1 MSEERLVPKLRFN
14 GFDEEWIKTNL
25 GNISSNEM
33 YGMNSAAKEYDGF
46 NKYIRI
52 TDISETSNKFV
63 PNPLTSPDGELEAK
77 YQLQEG
83 DLVFARTGASTGKT
97 YLYDK
102 NDGNLY
108 FAGFLIKFHIDKAVP
123 KFIFYNTLKEE
134 YLNWVSV
141 MSVRSGQPGINSTE
155 YQKFPLYLPSLDEQN
170 KISNFLSKIDEKI
183 ELLENKH
190 QYYQDFKK
198 YLMQQ
203 IFAQKLRFK
212 INSSYTNYKLK
223 DIVTKFSTGLN
234 PRKNFKLNEGGENY
248 YVTIKN
254 FQNGI
259 LNLDDKCD
267 KIDDNALKLINK
279 RSDLQKDDLIF
290 ASIGRVGEVYL
301 IKNNPLNWNINESVF
316 SLRPNKQFIEPKF
329 LYYLLNSNK
338 IKNYFESNIT
348 GSTFKSIKMKDLKNT
363 PVTIPDSFEL
373 QNEIV
378 KLLSS
383 VDSKIFFIEN
393 EFTDIKK
400 FKKGLLQQMFVFL
413 ISSILFLIVYLF
425 R

>member
-1 MSEERLVPKLRFN
+1 
-14 GFDEEWIKTNL
+14 
-25 GNISSNEM
+25 M

-203 IFAQKLRFK
+203 IFAQKLRFADCTDEWK
-212 INSSYTNYKLK
+212 VCKFKDLGTVKSGVGFSNKYQGHLDLDYNVYKVSDMNLK
-223 DIVTKFSTGLN
+223 G
-234 PRKNFKLNEGGENY
+234 NEKVMSKSNN
-248 YVTIKN
+248 T
-254 FQNGI
+254 
-259 LNLDDKCD
+259 
-267 KIDDNALKLINK
+267 IDDNILNDMGAKLI
-279 RSDLQKDDLIF
+279 REPSIIF
-290 ASIGRVGEVYL
+290 AKVGEAIFLNRKRIAKPHFL
-301 IKNNPLNWNINESVF
+301 IDNNMMAF
-316 SLRPNKQFIEPKF
+316 SPNNNVDLEFM
-329 LYYLLNSNK
+329 YYLTTSINFGKYAQTGALPSYNASDIYSIKCKIPPLEEQKRIGNLLSLADNK
-338 IKNYFESNIT
+338 INNCSNQINNVLN
-348 GSTFKSIKMKDLKNT
+348 FKR
-363 PVTIPDSFEL
+363 
-373 QNEIV
+373 
-378 KLLSS
+378 
-383 VDSKIFFIEN
+383 
-393 EFTDIKK
+393 
-400 FKKGLLQQMFVFL
+400 GLLQQMFV
-413 ISSILFLIVYLF
+413 
-425 R
+425 